1 MLDFMRIATKDLK
14 GGIKE
19 VYPEFILYKPGTV
32 QPCCDIMVRAGDFYA
47 IWNEDTHLWSTVE
60 AVAFYLID
68 RELDRYVEKQEP
80 GNGTVYKVL
89 HMWDAN
95 NGMVDKWRKFVERQM
110 RNNYHPL
117 DENIIFSNYPTTRES
132 YASMKLT
139 YPIEDGPTPY
149 YDELVSVL
157 YSEEERKKIEWI
169 IGAIISGDSKN
180 IQKFAVMYGAPGTGK
195 STILNIIQAMFTC
208 DKKTDKKYWSAF
220 ESSVLGSANAQ
231 FAMESF
237 KDNPL
242 IAIQHEGNLSKIE
255 DNTRLNSLV
264 SHETMP
270 VNLKN
275 KSVFDCRFN
284 SFLIMGTN
292 KPVRITDAKSG
303 IIRRLIDITPT
314 GNKIPRKR
322 YIELMGPDNEE
333 LTGLIKFELGKIAK
347 HCLDVYKSDPR
358 YYDDYIPTAMMGAT
372 NDFYNYVL
380 DSYQVFKSEEYITL
394 KRAWEMY
401 KAYTDE
407 ARVPYPLSQ
416 RLFKEELKNYFEV
429 FEEQPEDINYKQ
441 VYRHFIAD
449 KFETKK
455 KKKEPKEDLAN
466 DILKASWLVLTDA
479 ITSLFDTSF
488 GDLPAQYA
496 QNDKPVMSWD
506 ECTMTLKDIDTSKTH
521 YVRLPENHIV
531 IDFDMK
537 DETGKKSFE
546 LNAEAAAK
554 WPPTYAELS
563 KSGQGIH
570 LHYIYTGDASKLS
583 RIYADDIEIK
593 VFTGKSSLR
602 RKLTK
607 CNDISIATISSGLPL
622 KEPRTRMV
630 NFDGIKNERALR
642 TCIVKNLQKKNVPGT
657 KPSIDFIFNDLESA
671 YNSGIQYDVSDMKPD
686 ILAFASNSTNHA
698 SYCIRKVGQM
708 KFMSKENIE
717 QNMQVAGELLK
728 KYGSELL
735 VFFDVEVFPNLFI
748 VVYKYLDGEPVKLIN
763 PTPAEIE
770 PLLHLKLVGFNCRR
784 YDNHIIYARYI
795 GYSNAQLYELSQR
808 IISGSNNG
816 FFREAYNLSYTDVYD
831 FSSVKQSLKK
841 FEIELG
847 LKHQEC
853 GLRWDEPVPEDKW
866 EMVADYCVNDVIAT
880 EAVFK
885 ARSSDWT
892 ARQILVDI
900 CKATGMDAT
909 VNDTT
914 NSLTTKIIFGNEKKP
929 KLVYTDLATG
939 KQY

>member
-19 VYPEFILYKPGTV
+19 VYPEFMRYRPGTGK
-32 QPCCDIMVRAGDFYA
+32 PCTDIMVRAGDFYA
-47 IWNEDTHLWSTVE
+47 IWDEDTHLWSTE
-60 AVAFYLID
+60 EEVALYLID
-68 RELDRYVEKQEP
+68 RELDDYVKRNEQD
-80 GNGTVYKVL
+80 GSVYKVL
-89 HMWDAN
+89 HMWDTN
-95 NGMVDKWRKFVERQM
+95 NGMIDKWLKFVQRQM
-110 RNNYHPL
+110 RNNYHQL
-117 DENIIFSNYPTTRES
+117 DEKIIFSNEETTRES
-132 YASMKLT
+132 YASMKLS
-139 YPIEDGPTPY
+139 YPIEDGSTPA
-149 YDELVSVL
+149 YDELMSVL
-157 YSEEERKKIEWI
+157 YSDEERRKIEWV
-169 IGAIISGDSKN
+169 IGAIVSGDSKN
-180 IQKFAVMYGAPGTGK
+180 IQKFAVMYGAPKTGK
-195 STILNIIQAMFTC
+195 STVLNIIQAMF
-208 DKKTDKKYWSAF
+208 DGYWVSF
-220 ESSVLGSANAQ
+220 EASVLGSANAQ
-231 FAMESF
+231 FALESF
-237 KDNPL
+237 KSNPL
-242 IAIQHEGNLSKIE
+242 IAIQHDGNLSKIE
-255 DNTRLNSLV
+255 DNTRLNSLI

-284 SFLIMGTN
+284 TFLIMGTN

-303 IIRRLIDITPT
+303 IIRRLIDISPT
-314 GNKIPRKR
+314 GNRLPMKR
-322 YIELMGPDNEE
+322 YSELMGPGKD

-347 HCLDVYKSDPR
+347 HCLDLYKSDPN
-358 YYDDYIPTAMMGAT
+358 YYDDYIPTAMMGAS
-372 NDFYNYVL
+372 NDFYNFVL
-380 DSYQVFKSEEYITL
+380 DSYQIFKSEEYITL

-401 KAYTDE
+401 KTYTED

-416 RLFKEELKNYFEV
+416 RVFKEELKNYFEL
-429 FEEQPEDINYKQ
+429 FEEQPEDIHYKQ
-441 VYRHFIAD
+441 VYRNFIAD

-455 KKKEPKEDLAN
+455 KKKPKEEKEEKSESK
-466 DILKASWLVLTDA
+466 IFVMDA
-479 ITSLFDTSF
+479 ETSLFDRSF

-496 QNDKPVMSWD
+496 ENDKPTMPWD
-506 ECTMTLKDIDTSKTH
+506 ECRMTLKDIDTSKTH

-531 IDFDMK
+531 IDFDLK
-537 DETGKKSFE
+537 DENGKKSFA

-570 LHYIYTGDASKLS
+570 LHYIYTGDVTQLS

-602 RKLTK
+602 RRLTK

-622 KEPRTRMV
+622 KESKKRMV
-630 NFDGIKNERALR
+630 NFEGIKNEKALR

-671 YNSGIQYDVSDMKPD
+671 YASGIPYDVTDMSPD

-698 SYCIRKVGQM
+698 SYCIKKVGQM
-708 KFMSKENIE
+708 KFKSEDASKSAEFKNDI
-717 QNMQVAGELLK
+717 
-728 KYGSELL
+728 L

-748 VVYKYLDGEPVKLIN
+748 VVYKYENGEPVKLIN

-770 PLLHLKLVGFNCRR
+770 PLLGLKLVGFNCRR
-784 YDNHIIYARYI
+784 YDNHILYARYI
-795 GYSNAQLYELSQR
+795 GYSNEQLYELSQR
-808 IISGSNNG
+808 IISGSSNG

-831 FSSVKQSLKK
+831 FSSKKQGLKK

-853 GLRWDEPVPEDKW
+853 GLRWDEPAPEDKW
-866 EMVADYCVNDVIAT
+866 DMIADYCVNDVIAT

-885 ARSSDWT
+885 ERSSDWM

-900 CKATGMDAT
+900 CKATGLEAT

-939 KQY
+939 EQY